1 MNSNNN
7 TNTIAQAVQ
16 ITLERLGVTSGFIT
30 YSKAAKVYG
39 KWFVELAKR
48 GEIRPIHK
56 GDGKNGA
63 WAEQVI
69 EANGAYHYLV
79 SDILEK
85 IDAAKLAAY
94 TDLIINN

>member
-1 MNSNNN
+1 MESKNN

-30 YSKAAKVYG
+30 YTKAVKVYG

-48 GEIRPIHK
+48 GDIRPIHK
-56 GDGKNGA
+56 GKGKNGSC
-63 WAEQVI
+63 Q
-69 EANGAYHYLV
+69 YLV

-94 TDLIINN
+94 ADLIINN